1 MSKRLSDY
9 QNKKAYYESLTTSIR
24 RLQKGGLQL
33 SNEDQERIDN
43 LVKEREEV
51 AKLLKEYEKELLLK
65 CARLPDIEKSIIID
79 KFITGISNKD
89 LANKYFIGYDSMR
102 NKISRILKKIDL

>member
-33 SNEDQERIDN
+33 SNEDQIRIDN

-51 AKLLKEYEKELLLK
+51 AKFLGEYEKELIKHNPQLSLIQK
-65 CARLPDIEKSIIID
+65 VSLIR
-79 KFITGISNKD
+79 
-89 LANKYFIGYDSMR
+89 YMR
-102 NKISRILKKIDL
+102 KKK

>member
-1 MSKRLSDY
+1 MSIVFRD
-9 QNKKAYYESLTTSIR
+9 IP
-24 RLQKGGLQL
+24 
-33 SNEDQERIDN
+33 DN
-43 LVKEREEV
+43 IELM
-51 AKLLKEYEKELLLK
+51 LGEYEKELLLK